1 MEFWG
6 LACGDWNSRWWL
18 LIALHYHRFVYVS
31 HNEQHCSYPSEVMS
45 SSLPC
50 APPLSLPL
58 PISFLPL
65 SLYLFISFFLP
76 HCPLPPSTIH
86 SFISSP
92 PLSSHLTRSLS
103 SMWVATTLLSSRTPW
118 NVLSVLKFEKFFQGG
133 TPDPSLVGQAAT
145 IDPHQPLQYHS
156 MHLLRTQV
164 LRCTLFSLRKNVL
177 GFFGLTGWDSW
188 LNSRLYHNVAWCS
201 HHEIK

>member
-86 SFISSP
+86 SFLSSL
-92 PLSSHLTRSLS
+92 PLSSHLTLSLS

-118 NVLSVLKFEKFFQGG
+118 NVLSECWNLRNFSGGGPPSGWTGCHYRPTSVLAVPF
-133 TPDPSLVGQAAT
+133 DAPSLHPGAT
-145 IDPHQPLQYHS
+145 LHFAQSRKECVRIFCVDRLR
-156 MHLLRTQV
+156 LLV
-164 LRCTLFSLRKNVL
+164 EVNNIS
-177 GFFGLTGWDSW
+177 S
-188 LNSRLYHNVAWCS
+188 LYHG
-201 HHEIK
+201 